1 MKQRIFGIDLIR
13 VIAMF
18 MIMNYHLL
26 LNGSWMTV
34 QPSNNMNLF
43 LGRVIVELTG
53 ECKIFC

>member
-43 LGRVIVELTG
+43 LGRVIVELTV
-53 ECKIFC
+53 I